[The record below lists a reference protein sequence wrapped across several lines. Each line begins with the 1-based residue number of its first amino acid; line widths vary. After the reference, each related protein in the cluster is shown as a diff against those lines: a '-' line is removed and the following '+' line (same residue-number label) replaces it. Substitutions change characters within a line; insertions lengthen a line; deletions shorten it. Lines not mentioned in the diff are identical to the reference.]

1 MKTIKVRINL
11 KDGGN
16 NIYEVLGIYE
26 NFKHEGKYYLA
37 MQRIKDAGWKMIPM
51 DIIEEYEIIKK

>member
-16 NIYEVLGIYE
+16 NIYEVLSIYE
-26 NFKHEGKYYLA
+26 NFEHEGKYYLA
-37 MQRIKDAGWKMIPM
+37 MQRIKDAGWRMIPM
-51 DIIEEYEIIKK
+51 DIIEEYEIIKD